1 MFELCLNFHTEI
13 IPIHNSTKKKKEEGE
28 EKNDNQQSSIM
39 LMREKEGMERL
50 LEGLE
55 SNIWST
61 IEMVDQ
67 REEERNEKEEEEEEI
82 VTTPPSQH
90 DTTPPTSTSTNND
103 GGDPSSHHRVRREE
117 GREEES
123 MEEEEEEE
131 DDLFEFGELLST
143 MKQSMGDIN
152 NLSDEERRNNAEE
165 MIMKLVNLL
174 GDESDE
180 DEGTEN

>member
-1 MFELCLNFHTEI
+1 LNFHTEI
-13 IPIHNSTKKKKEEGE
+13 IPIHNSTKKKEE

-67 REEERNEKEEEEEEI
+67 REEERNEKEEEEEEEI

-90 DTTPPTSTSTNND
+90 DTTPTSTTTTNDDD
-103 GGDPSSHHRVRREE
+103 GGGPSSHQRVRREE

-123 MEEEEEEE
+123 MEEEEDE
-131 DDLFEFGELLST
+131 LFEFGELLST